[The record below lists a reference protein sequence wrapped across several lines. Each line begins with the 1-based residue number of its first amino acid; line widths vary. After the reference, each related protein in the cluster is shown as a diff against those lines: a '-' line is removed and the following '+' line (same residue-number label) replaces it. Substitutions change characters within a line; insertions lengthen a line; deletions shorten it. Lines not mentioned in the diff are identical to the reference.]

1 MIKYKIVFTDDITK
15 ENIFCQ
21 LFKASKFVNK
31 IINNKRKFT
40 KNYYKRYSRKIKEVA
55 EKNIKYCGGYWTICG
70 YNLNVNFNSKK

>member
-31 IINNKRKFT
+31 IINNRGICEFVFT
-40 KNYYKRYSRKIKEVA
+40 M
-55 EKNIKYCGGYWTICG
+55 
-70 YNLNVNFNSKK
+70 